1 MADSP
6 DYAAF
11 FSRVVTDIRSGAD
24 SQRYG
29 RCPLHQDGKS
39 SFSFDVATGGWTCH
53 AGCGQGRASALAVRL
68 GLPAEEI
75 IALKPGHQSK
85 KKIEA
90 TYDYLD
96 ESSVLLY
103 QAIRYKPKAFSQR
116 RPDGKGGWIWNLK
129 DTRRVLYRLTEVQD
143 AVKRGETIFLPEGE
157 KDVENLWK
165 HGFAATCNPQGAG
178 KWRSEYSESL
188 IGATVVI
195 LADNDDIGRD
205 HAQQV
210 ARSLTGKAK
219 SIKVVELPNLPP
231 KGDVSDWLA
240 TGGTADALKLIVEQ
254 APEWQPSANA
264 PTRPSPSSD
273 LPEIDISVKNLK
285 VLTQKGWDAISAWN
299 EPPKIFRY
307 GGLPTRIERND
318 EAALLL
324 RDLNADRTRHLL
336 ARVANWGYPIRDQK
350 TGEVVGFAQAFPPN
364 EVVRD
369 ILATPDKPLP
379 MITRIVEIPIFGPDL
394 GLQLA
399 PGYYPRSRTFFS
411 PPAGLVVPDVP
422 LNPSREEIEKSKH
435 LIVTELLGDF
445 PFVGPSEIAHA
456 LCLLLLP
463 FLRELIDGPTPLH
476 DIEGPSAGTGK
487 SLLIAVLAYPAI
499 GGALSMMSE
508 ATDEDEI
515 RKRLTSKLRR
525 GPSFIVIDNVRR
537 RLDSGALASALTM
550 QMWEDRLLGSSETI
564 LLPIRT
570 AWAVTANNPSFSNE
584 IARRTV
590 RIRLDSKQDR
600 PWLRKNFRHNDL
612 LGWAREH
619 RGELIAAALTLIQAW
634 IAAGRP
640 AGTAMIGSYESW
652 SRVFGGLF
660 GVIGLPGF
668 LSNIE
673 EVYECSDA
681 EGSAWRAFVRSW
693 WDEFGDR
700 EVGVAE
706 LFDISIRQ
714 DEPLDLG
721 TGTEKAMKTRFGRL
735 LVTARDRQFEGL
747 RIVAAGT
754 YKRAKM
760 WRLAQTSEGGGELVN
775 LGEPFQPSPVAGQP
789 APVPAERLPAPEL
802 PLDAEPN
809 KGTDG
814 PKPVFFNEYLA
825 KNPAL
830 RAHVERLTGVKVV
843 PEEPAKPEGQE
854 QVSASPRKKGPV
866 WPQ

>member
-1 MADSP
+1 MVSETP

-11 FSRVVTDIRSGAD
+11 FARVVTDIRVGAG

-29 RCPLHQDGKS
+29 RCPLHDDAKA
-39 SFSFDVATGGWTCH
+39 SFSFDIATGLWTCH
-53 AGCGQGRASALAVRL
+53 GGCGDGHASALGARR
-68 GLPAEEI
+68 GLPPEEV
-75 IALKPGHQSK
+75 IALKPGRGGK
-85 KKIEA
+85 EIEA
-90 TYDYLD
+90 VYPYVD
-96 ESSVLLY
+96 EAGTLLY
-103 QAIRYKPKAFSQR
+103 QALRYRPKEFKQR
-116 RPDGKGGWIWNLK
+116 RPDGKGGWVWNLK
-129 DTRRVLYRLTEVQD
+129 DTRRVIYRLPD
-143 AVKRGETIFLPEGE
+143 ALDAIKRGEPIFLPEGE

-165 HGFAATCNPQGAG
+165 LGLAASCNPQGAG
-178 KWRSEYSESL
+178 KWRSEYSESM
-188 IGATVVI
+188 IGATVAI
-195 LADNDDIGRD
+195 LADNDDVGRD

-210 ARSLTGKAK
+210 ARSLSGKAK
-219 SIKVVELPNLPP
+219 SIKVIEIPNLPP
-231 KGDVSDWLA
+231 KGDVSDWLSA
-240 TGGTADALKLIVEQ
+240 GGTAAALKLIVDGT
-254 APEWQPSANA
+254 PEWQPSVAA

-285 VLTQKGWDAISAWN
+285 ALTQKGWDAICAWN

-324 RDLNADRTRHLL
+324 RDLNNDRVRHLL
-336 ARVANWGYPIRDQK
+336 ARVANWGYPIKDPK
-350 TGEVVGFAQAFPPN
+350 TGEIIGFAPAFPPN

-394 GLQLA
+394 RLQLA
-399 PGYYPRSRTFFS
+399 PGYYPSSRTFFS
-411 PPAGLVVPDVP
+411 PPVGLVVPDVS
-422 LNPSREEIEKSKH
+422 LNPSREDIEKAKH

-499 GGALSMMSE
+499 GGSLSMMSE

-550 QMWEDRLLGSSETI
+550 QMWEDRLLGSSETL

-584 IARRTV
+584 IARRTI

-600 PWLRKNFRHNDL
+600 PWLRRNFRHKDL
-612 LGWAREH
+612 LAWTREH

-640 AGTAMIGSYESW
+640 AGSATLGSYENW
-652 SRVFGGLF
+652 ARVFGGLF
-660 GVIGLPGF
+660 DVIGLPGF
-668 LSNIE
+668 LANIE
-673 EVYECSDA
+673 QVYETSDA
-681 EGSAWRAFVRSW
+681 EGSAWRGFIRAW
-693 WDEFGDR
+693 WDKFSDR

-706 LFDISIRQ
+706 LFEISIRQ

-721 TGTEKAMKTRFGRL
+721 NGTDKAMKTRFGRL
-735 LVTARDRQFEGL
+735 LVGARDRQFEGL

-754 YKRAKM
+754 YQGAKM

-775 LGEPFQPSPVAGQP
+775 LGEPFPAPPAGGQP
-789 APVPAERLPAPEL
+789 APAPAENLPAPEL
-802 PLDAEPN
+802 PLATEPN
-809 KGTDG
+809 KGTDEQ
-814 PKPVFFNEYLA
+814 KPVFFNEHLA

-830 RAHVERLTGVKVV
+830 RAHIEKLTGIRAA
-843 PEEPAKPEGQE
+843 PEEPAKPEAE
-854 QVSASPRKKGPV
+854 QVSANTRKKEPFWPV
-866 WPQ
+866 